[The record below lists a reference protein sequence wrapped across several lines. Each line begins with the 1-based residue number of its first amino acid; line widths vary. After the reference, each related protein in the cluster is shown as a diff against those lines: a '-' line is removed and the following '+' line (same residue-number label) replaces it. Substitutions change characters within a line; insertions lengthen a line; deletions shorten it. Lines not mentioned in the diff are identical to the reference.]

1 MGAFGLGFVQG
12 LATSTDDALKTHIKD
27 NKDRFNKNLEA
38 ALSRNLERST
48 RYDKK
53 SREAQEALDLVA
65 GLTGGDLGRASEIIQ
80 GIGGVSQ
87 TQGFIDKF
95 RARQAVDKDLK
106 FADVVTFAKE
116 QQGILTPQQSIDQ
129 VLTPYSFT
137 TPPQEPKKKG
147 LFSFLD
153 DPRSMAVQAKKEWL
167 ARGNTIREAGNI
179 IKRQGAQINYSK
191 LATPEQEVSRETQQ
205 LKVQGLKD
213 MNQARQ
219 IAIHTS
225 IKNFHLIDPKEARDA
240 AESAARI
247 SDTTASTQV
256 RMQALQTAREWDAPK
271 ARAAYEASVAST
283 IASKSSDDFGKQYNL
298 LTSEETHFQT
308 ELRRIET
315 NQGTN
320 SNEYSI
326 MARRLTDIRLAKSK
340 ISLAGLAE
348 GDKDKRWSSIS
359 PVTAANAI
367 KADAYTAAG
376 LKFKLGI
383 NGRLE
388 MLEEGSAGKVYEAA
402 KNAYN
407 NFQSTYGQY
416 SYEPMK
422 AQAEAMRMNM
432 ENAKASYV
440 SKPINAYNTA
450 LKNWERDAKDKSVA
464 AGSKATFPGVV
475 KAFKTVNGNKVFDER
490 LRTLPKGTP
499 VFINNQQRLTVE
511 FQKKRGT
518 GVMGVWDGRQV
529 IQRPV
534 QEGDKMPSW
543 TDSDAIRL
551 QRLESLQDAL
561 Q

>member
-191 LATPEQEVSRETQQ
+191 LATPEQMTALKKSTLEMTALEQQ
-205 LKVQGLKD
+205 
-213 MNQARQ
+213 N
-219 IAIHTS
+219 
-225 IKNFHLIDPKEARDA
+225 
-240 AESAARI
+240 
-247 SDTTASTQV
+247 
-256 RMQALQTAREWDAPK
+256 TARETAIDVANLQHSWMTDDHARDIQKFGADMAGANATTQTRIQALKTAREYDAPK
-271 ARAAYEASVAST
+271 AQAAIDASISAS
-283 IASKSSDDFGKQYNL
+283 IASRSSKDLVEQYNL
-298 LTSEETHFQT
+298 LGTEERYYNDQLSQQEEGSDKYMQT
-308 ELRRIET
+308 
-315 NQGTN
+315 
-320 SNEYSI
+320 
-326 MARRLTDIRLAKSK
+326 ARRLTNVRLAKTRIHADRLSTV
-340 ISLAGLAE
+340 
-348 GDKDKRWSSIS
+348 GDDTFTNVS
-359 PVTAANAI
+359 VVGAANAI
-367 KADAYTAAG
+367 KADAMRDAG
-376 LKFKLGI
+376 LKFKQGL
-383 NGRLE
+383 NGQIE
-388 MLEEGSAGKVYEAA
+388 MLKKGSSDKIYQAA
-402 KNAYN
+402 NNGYKNFAKS
-407 NFQSTYGQY
+407 FGQSSAPQVTQ
-416 SYEPMK
+416 
-422 AQAEAMRMNM
+422 QLEAMKQSML
-432 ENAKASYV
+432 NAKDTYISEAVQLFYKGASKTETSDAIAPQLTATMPKTH
-440 SKPINAYNTA
+440 SKEGVPNISLLRKLPPGTVVLINSQESLKYTYN
-450 LKNWERDAKDKSVA
+450 KFGE
-464 AGSKATFPGVV
+464 AGNFG
-475 KAFKTVNGNKVFDER
+475 
-490 LRTLPKGTP
+490 
-499 VFINNQQRLTVE
+499 I
-511 FQKKRGT
+511 
-518 GVMGVWDGRQV
+518 WDGGRV
-529 IQRPV
+529 IQRQKYNTGEPAPSYRPDFT
-534 QEGDKMPSW
+534 DK
-543 TDSDAIRL
+543 DYVK
-551 QRLESLQDAL
+551 
-561 Q
+561 